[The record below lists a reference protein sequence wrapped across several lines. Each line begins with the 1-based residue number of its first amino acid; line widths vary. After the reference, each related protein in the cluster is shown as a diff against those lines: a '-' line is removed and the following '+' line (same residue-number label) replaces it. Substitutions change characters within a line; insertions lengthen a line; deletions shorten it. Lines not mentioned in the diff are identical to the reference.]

1 MQTWVPELSQV
12 ADRWAH
18 APWQAPTEALTA
30 AGVELGTDYPRPI
43 VDHNEARLRALA
55 AYQSIRQNDGSEA
68 ASAMR
73 TFLFETSLWLPDP
86 PHRVFLF
93 FADAANLETITPS
106 WLRFEVATPLPVAMA
121 SGTQIDYRLR
131 YRGVPMKWRSE
142 IVKWDPSS
150 WFTNSQAAGPYRMG
164 VHEHAFEERDG
175 GTLASDRVKYA
186 ALGGTLVNVLLVRRD
201 VGQIFKCWQERLTE
215 VFGGRPEIVGRRS

>member
-1 MQTWVPELSQV
+1 MEAGKSGLTSYPLVDAVMRELAASGTMHNRVRMVAASFLRKYLLVHWLERAACFEEMLVNADLTSNTMGWQWVAGSRSDAAPYFRIFNPVVQGQRFDPRGEYVQAWVPELSQV

-73 TFLFETSLWLPDP
+73 TFLFETSLWLLDP
-86 PHRVFLF
+86 PHRVFPF
-93 FADAANLETITPS
+93 FADAANLETIMPS
-106 WLRFEVATPLPVAMA
+106 
-121 SGTQIDYRLR
+121 
-131 YRGVPMKWRSE
+131 
-142 IVKWDPSS
+142 
-150 WFTNSQAAGPYRMG
+150 
-164 VHEHAFEERDG
+164 
-175 GTLASDRVKYA
+175 
-186 ALGGTLVNVLLVRRD
+186 
-201 VGQIFKCWQERLTE
+201 
-215 VFGGRPEIVGRRS
+215 